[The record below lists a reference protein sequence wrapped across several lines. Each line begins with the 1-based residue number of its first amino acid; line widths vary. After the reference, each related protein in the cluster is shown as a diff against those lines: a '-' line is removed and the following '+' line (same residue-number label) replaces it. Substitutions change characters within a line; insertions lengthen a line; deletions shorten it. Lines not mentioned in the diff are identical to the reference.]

1 MNNLEWEKANVT
13 FSGADHKQVY
23 VANVYQDLSM
33 AELRKE
39 YQTLSDRLKVESK
52 HSLYIACAVHYNK
65 INKWTAGQ
73 ATKCGDT
80 VELVDISYNQ
90 AFDDSD
96 IDGAEIYV
104 VTDEGF
110 NPTNHMIHPK
120 KNDLQYATG
129 SMFEKHNKRNKK

>member
-1 MNNLEWEKANVT
+1 MDNLNWELANVKFT
-13 FSGADHKQVY
+13 GADHKQVY
-23 VANVYQDLSM
+23 VAKVYKDFTM
-33 AELRKE
+33 EELRKE
-39 YQTLSDRLKVESK
+39 YQALSDRLNKESV

-73 ATKCGDT
+73 ATKCGQT

-96 IDGAEIYV
+96 IDGVEIYI
-104 VTDEGF
+104 VTDNDF

-120 KNDLQYATG
+120 KSSLEYPSG
-129 SMFEKHNKRNKK
+129 SMFEKHNKKNKT